1 MPFYSHRFETVAS
14 LRLCLLFID
23 VNLFVIYDVFLK
35 MAVSGANLQNVFM
48 LITLEPLLAR
58 NPFLVLHVRRDHLV
72 SDALRELTIYSDVDL
87 KKPLKVRGL

>member
-1 MPFYSHRFETVAS
+1 
-14 LRLCLLFID
+14 
-23 VNLFVIYDVFLK
+23 

-72 SDALRELTIYSDVDL
+72 SDALRELTVYSDVDL
-87 KKPLKVRGL
+87 KKPLKVGGQDTVSAYQREDGSTTCDQARRSLSLSEGGRVHNM

>member
-1 MPFYSHRFETVAS
+1 
-14 LRLCLLFID
+14 
-23 VNLFVIYDVFLK
+23 

-72 SDALRELTIYSDVDL
+72 SDALRELTVYSDVDL
-87 KKPLKVRGL
+87 KKPLKVGGLSQLIRVSSGSQHVTRLDASSAYQREVRFTTCD

>member
-1 MPFYSHRFETVAS
+1 
-14 LRLCLLFID
+14 
-23 VNLFVIYDVFLK
+23 

-72 SDALRELTIYSDVDL
+72 SDALRELTVYSDVDL
-87 KKPLKVRGL
+87 KKPLKVGGLSQLIRVSSGSQHVTRPDAPSAYQREVRFKTCD